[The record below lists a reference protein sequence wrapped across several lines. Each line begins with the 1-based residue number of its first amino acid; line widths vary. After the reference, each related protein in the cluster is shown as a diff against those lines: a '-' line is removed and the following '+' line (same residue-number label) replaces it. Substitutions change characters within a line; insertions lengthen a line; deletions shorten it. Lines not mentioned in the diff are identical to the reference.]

1 MSNIRS
7 KTARLLV
14 LIGCIALLGAVVAAC
29 GKTSGE
35 SSAGAGGESTA
46 AGGGGGEEASAGGS
60 SAVALGELE
69 EGKLKIGFSNYAAV
83 IPFYQSMIA
92 GVEAG
97 AKKYGWSVEVTDSKF
112 EPNKQVA
119 DIQSLITKGVNL
131 LVVSPG
137 DAHALLPAYQEAARE
152 GIPVISIA
160 NSLAPED
167 SAWETAFFGV
177 SNETVGEEQTE
188 ALIQAM
194 GGKGEVIQVNGPPGV
209 DFVTEMTA
217 GAKKVFGQQS
227 GVKVAFEG
235 GTKELSAAEG
245 LRVGQAGLTAH
256 PQVQGGWAN
265 DDELAVGLVRALSE
279 QGLAGKVP
287 VAWNG
292 GTAQAMDL
300 AAKGD
305 LVGVILPTYTWGI
318 EAMEGIHAAING
330 EGEFSGRVE
339 GKVFPLESSAQAKEL
354 ISQCPQE
361 PDQVWCL
368 GR

>member
-1 MSNIRS
+1 
-7 KTARLLV
+7 LLFV
-14 LIGCIALLGAVVAAC
+14 IGCIALLGAALAAC

-35 SSAGAGGESTA
+35 SSPSGGGGGTTA
-46 AGGGGGEEASAGGS
+46 AGGGGEESSGGGS
-60 SAVALGELE
+60 SAVSLDELE
-69 EGKLKIGFSNYAAV
+69 EGSLKIGFSNYAAV

-92 GVEAG
+92 GIEAG
-97 AKKYGWSVEVTDSKF
+97 AKENGWSVEVTDSKF
-112 EPNKQVA
+112 DPNKQVS
-119 DIQSLITKGVNL
+119 DIQSLITKGVEL
-131 LVVSPG
+131 LIVSPG

-152 GIPVISIA
+152 GIPVVSIA

-167 SAWETAFFGV
+167 AAWETAFFGV

-194 GGKGEVIQVNGPPGV
+194 DGKGEVIQVNGPPGV
-209 DFVTEMTA
+209 DFVTEMTS
-217 GAKKVFGQQS
+217 GAKKVFGGQQ
-227 GVKVAFEG
+227 GVTVAFEG

-256 PQVQGGWAN
+256 PEVQGGWAN

-305 LVGVILPTYTWGI
+305 LVGVILPTFTWGI
-318 EAMEGIHAAING
+318 EAMEGIQAAING

-339 GKVFPLESSAQAKEL
+339 GKVFPLESADQAKEL

-361 PDQVWCL
+361 PQQVWCL